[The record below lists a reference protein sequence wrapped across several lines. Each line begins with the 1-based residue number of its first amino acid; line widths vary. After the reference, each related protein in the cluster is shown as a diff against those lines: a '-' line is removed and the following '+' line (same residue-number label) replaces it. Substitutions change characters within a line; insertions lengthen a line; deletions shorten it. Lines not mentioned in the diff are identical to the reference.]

1 MEGSPHELLAL
12 LRARR
17 DMAADLSHH
26 AGEVGV
32 AVHEVLNELTRRAQV
47 IADRYPE
54 EEAVNPRL
62 IIEMP
67 MVVEALSALV
77 DTLSALDVLITE
89 WADIVGPR
97 REAMVKFLDRLQSEG
112 FEVADDRDLTNLNDP
127 DVLIDTDTCAPLD
140 ASDDPELLVQR
151 EAEKTVRAERA
162 TAYRERLARMGRA
175 FEDTQNHY
183 TQRARDLIPTVLDG

>member
-17 DMAADLSHH
+17 DTAAESSHH

-32 AVHEVLNELTRRAQV
+32 AVHEVLAELTRRAQV

-54 EEAVNPRL
+54 DETVNPRL
-62 IIEMP
+62 IVEMP
-67 MVVEALSALV
+67 VVVEALSALV
-77 DTLSALDVLITE
+77 DTLMALDNLITE

-97 REAMVKFLDRLQSEG
+97 RETMVKLLGRMQSEG
-112 FEVADDRDLTNLNDP
+112 FEVANDWE
-127 DVLIDTDTCAPLD
+127 ITDTHTWPALEDD
-140 ASDDPELLVQR
+140 ADPELRVQQ
-151 EAEKTVRAERA
+151 EAEKTIRAERA
-162 TAYRERLARMGRA
+162 TAYRERLARMGTA

-183 TQRARDLIPTVLDG
+183 TQQVRNLIPTVLDG

>member
-1 MEGSPHELLAL
+1 MLWETDRVEGSPHELLAL

-32 AVHEVLNELTRRAQV
+32 AVCEVLDELTRRAQV

-54 EEAVNPRL
+54 EEVVNPRL
-62 IIEMP
+62 IVEMP
-67 MVVEALSALV
+67 VVVEALSALV
-77 DTLSALDVLITE
+77 DTLMALDNLITE

-112 FEVADDRDLTNLNDP
+112 FTVANDWE
-127 DVLIDTDTCAPLD
+127 ITDTHTWTPLEAD
-140 ASDDPELLVQR
+140 ADPELLVQQ
-151 EAEKTVRAERA
+151 EAEKTIRTERA
-162 TAYRERLARMGRA
+162 DAYRERIARIVTA
-175 FEDTQNHY
+175 FEETQNHY
-183 TQRARDLIPTVLDG
+183 TQQVRDLIPTVLDG

>member
-32 AVHEVLNELTRRAQV
+32 AVHEVLAELTRRAQV

-67 MVVEALSALV
+67 VVVEALSALV
-77 DTLSALDVLITE
+77 DTLSALDTLITE
-89 WADIVGPR
+89 WSAIVGPR
-97 REAMVKFLDRLQSEG
+97 REAMVKFLDRLRSEG
-112 FEVADDRDLTNLNDP
+112 FEVANDWE
-127 DVLIDTDTCAPLD
+127 ITDTHTWTPLEDD
-140 ASDDPELLVQR
+140 ADPELLVQR
-151 EAEKTVRAERA
+151 EAEKTIRAERA
-162 TAYRERLARMGRA
+162 TAYRERIARIVTA
-175 FEDTQNHY
+175 FEDTQSHY
-183 TQRARDLIPTVLDG
+183 TQQARDLIPTVLDG

>member
-17 DMAADLSHH
+17 DMAAELSHH

-32 AVHEVLNELTRRAQV
+32 AVHEVLDELTQRAQV

-67 MVVEALSALV
+67 VVVEALSALV
-77 DTLSALDVLITE
+77 DTLSALDTLITE
-89 WADIVGPR
+89 WSAIVGPR
-97 REAMVKFLDRLQSEG
+97 REAMVKFLDRLRSEG
-112 FEVADDRDLTNLNDP
+112 FEVANDWE
-127 DVLIDTDTCAPLD
+127 ITDTWTPLEDD
-140 ASDDPELLVQR
+140 ADPELLVQR
-151 EAEKTVRAERA
+151 EAEKTIRAERA
-162 TAYRERLARMGRA
+162 MAYRERIARMVTA
-175 FEDTQNHY
+175 FEETQNHY
-183 TQRARDLIPTVLDG
+183 TEQVRNLIPTVLDG